1 MSNVVRMPNPAGRVT
16 EIIVMEP
23 RQFEEMPQVI
33 QALRQGKPV
42 LLNLTTMSLEQA
54 QRAVDFVVGGTY
66 CLEGNQERIGQSV
79 FLFTPSSVQVQLNIQ
94 AA

>member
-66 CLEGNQERIGQSV
+66 CLEGN
-79 FLFTPSSVQVQLNIQ
+79 
-94 AA
+94 